1 MPANIPAKKRF
12 TKSRTVAGFM
22 LLFSFHFHLVINWIK
37 SGPGT
42 VLMKASHPFIAQ
54 ALGGWALR
62 GVIGEI
68 ALHAVFSTS
77 FHVAAVDDDSCSCAD
92 IDDFGIHSLYPLDAD
107 TGRPIC
113 ACEST
118 LLE

>member
-1 MPANIPAKKRF
+1 MTAYYRSLSLSPTSTKR
-12 TKSRTVAGFM
+12 TY
-22 LLFSFHFHLVINWIK
+22 I
-37 SGPGT
+37 PGT
-42 VLMKASHPFIAQ
+42 CKRHVFILSFIAQ

-62 GVIGEI
+62 GVIGEV

-77 FHVAAVDDDSCSCAD
+77 FHVAAVDDDSCFCAD